1 MRVSAFLN
9 VASSVNWRVVVDYHP
24 RNVMSSFRF
33 PFVWSSP
40 GVAEDTR
47 RKSGIPGVLACL
59 DQGHPTD
66 AFLAEV
72 EEVSKESEDIPVIH
86 DLATTYGRWAGRI
99 ANEYK
104 LEFGIPK
111 RTVANRTVVK
121 AILYKRLARKNTR
134 YAHMRAV
141 LPLALEFVFLKDEQ
155 DLALDEIMLDGAM
168 VERAQKSVTPYW
180 GRRTWAGWI
189 AQKLL
194 PQRVGEVLAV
204 AYPGTFRSVPQ
215 FVE

>member
-1 MRVSAFLN
+1 M
-9 VASSVNWRVVVDYHP
+9 
-24 RNVMSSFRF
+24 
-33 PFVWSSP
+33 
-40 GVAEDTR
+40 
-47 RKSGIPGVLACL
+47 LACL

-66 AFLAEV
+66 DFLREV
-72 EEVSKESEDIPVIH
+72 EEAQQESEDIPVIC

-121 AILYKRLARKNTR
+121 AVLYKRLMRKNTR

-155 DLALDEIMLDGAM
+155 DLVLDDIMLDGAM
-168 VERAQKSVTPYW
+168 VRRAQQSTTPYW

-194 PQRVGEVLAV
+194 PKPVSNALAV
-204 AYPGTFRSVPQ
+204 SFPGTFRVVPE